1 MNVPVS
7 AEELYKLEENCRK
20 TGILEDEQVQKMLT
34 AYRHTGNATI
44 KGVLER
50 RLHRLMWDLTYYSL
64 HDPFFVPSHELK
76 NHEQGIM
83 LGNVV
88 LMEKITDIPLAITIE
103 DLEQHIVCTG
113 WTGKGKSRLL
123 ASIADQI
130 ITLDKS
136 S

>member
-1 MNVPVS
+1 MKAPVP

-34 AYRHTGNATI
+34 AYKHTGNATI

-76 NHEQGIM
+76 SIEQGIR
-83 LGNVV
+83 LGHVV
-88 LMEKITDIPLAITIE
+88 LMEKVTDIPLAVTVDE
-103 DLEQHIVCTG
+103 LEQHMVCTG
-113 WTGKGKSRLL
+113 WTGKGKTRLL

-130 ITLDKS
+130 IALDKS